1 MAERELP
8 KLNTRVRF
16 PSPAFARS
24 FLAGYSAA
32 GPALGYPVKH
42 DPPKGRKRRAEVPP
56 QRLEGGPTALG
67 YPLSPA
73 RSSRATARQ
82 APLSATPLTWPTQR
96 RKRRAEVP
104 PQRLEGGPTPTMHYV
119 YILESLAVPGHFYI
133 GSTDNLRQRLR
144 QHQADVD
151 AHTAKYRPWK
161 LKNYLAFEKKATAVR
176 FESYLKSGSG
186 RAFCKRHFD

>member
-1 MAERELP
+1 
-8 KLNTRVRF
+8 
-16 PSPAFARS
+16 
-24 FLAGYSAA
+24 
-32 GPALGYPVKH
+32 
-42 DPPKGRKRRAEVPP
+42 
-56 QRLEGGPTALG
+56 
-67 YPLSPA
+67 
-73 RSSRATARQ
+73 
-82 APLSATPLTWPTQR
+82 
-96 RKRRAEVP
+96 
-104 PQRLEGGPTPTMHYV
+104 MHYV

-161 LKNYLAFEKKATAVR
+161 LKTYLAFEKKATAVS